1 MWDADS
7 VKLEKLSIGHCPD
20 VARLH
25 IDGIRTG
32 FLVEPKNSKALVEPL
47 KKLVSD
53 AELRKQMGQK
63 GRKRVEQMFDSKNVI
78 QAIVEHRLRMLKK
91 LSSYEKENSAE

>member
-32 FLVEPKNSKALVEPL
+32 FLVEPKSSEALIEPL
-47 KKLVSD
+47 RKLVLNP
-53 AELRKQMGQK
+53 ELRREMGRN
-63 GRKRVEQMFDSKNVI
+63 GRKRIERMFDSKDVI
-78 QAIVEHRLRMLKK
+78 QAIVEHRLRL
-91 LSSYEKENSAE
+91 LSEMKR